1 MKTSP
6 RALIPNLITFTSLIF
21 AFTAIGAALRQNLS
35 FAGVCILIGYVLD
48 ALDGAAARRLG
59 VTSDFGV
66 QLDSLT
72 DMVIFGVGPS
82 VLLYQYLSLLSFN
95 PAILWGTCT
104 AYLVGGAFRLARFN
118 LLPEKQSN
126 SENLGLTISTSGATL
141 TLAVLANRAY
151 DNNLVPAAVVIGITI
166 SLTLLMASRIR
177 YPSTSAVFGR
187 PWLNLLGVG
196 GGLVLAYWLSPQLV
210 GFVLTSSYISFGL
223 LRAVRELLSQ
233 WFF

>member
-1 MKTSP
+1 MKTSR

-21 AFTAIGAALRQNLS
+21 AFTAIGAALRQELTL
-35 FAGVCILIGYVLD
+35 AGVCILIGYVLD

-82 VLLYQYLSLLSFN
+82 MLLYQYLAQMGFS
-95 PAILWGTCT
+95 PAVLWGTCT

-118 LLPEKQSN
+118 LLPQKQSN
-126 SENLGLTISTSGATL
+126 TENVGLTISTAGATL
-141 TLAVLANRAY
+141 TLAVLANRAH
-151 DNNLVPAAVVIGITI
+151 DDVLFPAVVTAGIAI
-166 SLTLLMASRIR
+166 VLMLLMVSRIR
-177 YPSTSAVFGR
+177 YPAMSAVFGR
-187 PWLNLLGVG
+187 PWLNILGIG
-196 GGLVLAYWLSPQLV
+196 GGAVLAYLLSLQLV
-210 GFVLTSSYISFGL
+210 CFGMISGYVSFGL
-223 LRAVRELLSQ
+223 LRAARELMSR